1 MMKASQKEDV
11 LREAAKYLY
20 KQTGDWGHKGLICKH
35 QPLRYEIMEFLYAVI
50 RISCFPPFMFI
61 SQGGKRRIG
70 ADIAAQAG

>member
-1 MMKASQKEDV
+1 
-11 LREAAKYLY
+11 
-20 KQTGDWGHKGLICKH
+20 
-35 QPLRYEIMEFLYAVI
+35 MEFLYAVI